1 MTAARYPKTVFWSD
15 EDGAYVAVAPDL
27 PGCSA
32 LGESGPAAIAE
43 LDDAIQAWL
52 EAAAKAGNP
61 IPEPTKPHRLVAA
74 Q

>member
-1 MTAARYPKTVFWSD
+1 MTGARYPKTVFWSE

-32 LGESGPAAIAE
+32 LGDTGPEAVAE
-43 LDDAIQAWL
+43 PDDAIHAGL

-61 IPEPTKPHRLVAA
+61 TPEPSKPSKLVAA
-74 Q
+74 

>member
-1 MTAARYPKTVFWSD
+1 MTAARYPKTVFWSE

-32 LGESGPAAIAE
+32 LGDTEAAAVTE
-43 LDDAIQAWL
+43 LDDAIRAWL
-52 EAAAKAGNP
+52 EAAGKAGNP
-61 IPEPTKPHRLVAA
+61 VPEPSKPGKLVAA

>member
-1 MTAARYPKTVFWSD
+1 MTTAHYPKTVFWSD

-32 LGESGPAAIAE
+32 LGDTGPAAIAE
-43 LDDAIQAWL
+43 LDDAIIAWL

-61 IPEPTKPHRLVAA
+61 IPKPSNPQKLVAA
-74 Q
+74 